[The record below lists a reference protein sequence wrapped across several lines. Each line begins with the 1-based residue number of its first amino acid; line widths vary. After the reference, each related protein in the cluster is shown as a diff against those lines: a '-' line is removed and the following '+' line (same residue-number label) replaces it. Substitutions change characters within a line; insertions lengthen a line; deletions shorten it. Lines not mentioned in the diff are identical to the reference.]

1 MPIAWTAAM
10 LVGFA
15 FAFPVPGPMIPG
27 RLWEDE
33 VVYVV
38 IVERF
43 ADGDP
48 ANNVM
53 ARQYQKD
60 WARYDGGFR
69 GGDLKGVIDHLDDLA
84 ELGVTAILLYP
95 VMQNDER
102 PVGKFLPTGYR
113 PKDYEQV
120 DRNFGD
126 LATLQ
131 RLIDA
136 AHARGI
142 KVILDMPIVLPG
154 FEHPFATDP
163 ARKDW
168 FGEPTAYGVRRWKVQ
183 NPEVADYIIG
193 VARRWKQRSGCD
205 GFRIDSAQLQPA
217 AFWKRFVAEVKKA
230 PPGGDGHARGRDR
243 GEFLIVAELAVNPG
257 QIGRIV
263 AECGF
268 DGAYDFSSLACREV
282 FGKSQDKGRDVG
294 MLSFVAGEAHQFYPA
309 PRRMMAEIDNYE
321 DAFAAMAD
329 EPKGTRTALALTYI
343 LTLDRVPLLYP
354 GDELGV
360 AIREVGGAFPPV
372 NGRRESPVLKQV
384 QALIALRR
392 RERALRRGTFTEVFA
407 RDGLYAFLRT
417 DGDDRILVI
426 LNASSRAQ
434 SFAAP
439 IGGIAWERPRLDDLL
454 AVGIARPAGSEA
466 RVEVKALGARV
477 LKVRPAGAR

>member
-1 MPIAWTAAM
+1 MPIAWTVAM

-15 FAFPVPGPMIPG
+15 FPLPPSFPPPIEG
-27 RLWEDE
+27 RSWEDE

-53 ARQYQKD
+53 ARQYNKD
-60 WARYDGGFR
+60 WARYEGGFR

-95 VMQNDER
+95 VMQNDEH

-113 PKDYEQV
+113 PKDYERV

-154 FEHPFATDP
+154 FEHPFVTDP

-168 FGEPTAYGVRRWKVQ
+168 FGEPSAYGVRRWKVE

-193 VARRWKQRSGCD
+193 VARRWKERSGCD

-217 AFWKRFVAEVKKA
+217 AFWKRFVAEVKAA
-230 PPGGDGHARGRDR
+230 PPGRDGRGRDQ
-243 GEFLIVAELAVNPG
+243 GEFLILAELAVNPR

-282 FGKSQDKGRDVG
+282 FGKSQGREVG
-294 MLSFVAGEAHQFYPA
+294 MLSFVAREAHQFYPA
-309 PRRMMAEIDNYE
+309 PGRMMAEIDNYE

-329 EPKGTRTALALTYI
+329 EPKAARMALALAWI

-360 AIREVGGAFPPV
+360 AIREVGGAFPPGD
-372 NGRRESPVLKQV
+372 GRRESPVLKQV

-392 RERALRRGTFTEVFA
+392 RERALRRGTFTEVLA

-417 DGDDRILVI
+417 DTDGGDRILVI

-434 SFAAP
+434 SFAAT
-439 IGGIAWERPRLDDLL
+439 IGGVAWDTPRLDDLL
-454 AVGIARPAGSEA
+454 AGGIARPAGSGA
-466 RVEVKALGARV
+466 SVELKPLGARV
-477 LKVRPAGAR
+477 LKVRPAEGR